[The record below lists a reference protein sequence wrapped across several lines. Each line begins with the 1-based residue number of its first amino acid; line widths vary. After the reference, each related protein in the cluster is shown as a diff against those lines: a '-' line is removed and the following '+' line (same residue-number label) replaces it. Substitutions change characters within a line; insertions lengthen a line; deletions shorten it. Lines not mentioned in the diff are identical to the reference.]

1 MLYKFNYFYNIFCVP
16 SIEELYTEQ
25 ISLINTVSNYIIKN
39 NLIYLFCIQANEW
52 KYAHLKYIK

>member
-25 ISLINTVSNYIIKN
+25 ISLINTVSNDIIKN
-39 NLIYLFCIQANEW
+39 NLIYFVYKQMNENMPT
-52 KYAHLKYIK
+52 